1 MGGSHQAAEAE
12 AKRKTRAIVFVTD
25 TGFLMTSLFAA
36 LQVARSARVT
46 HMADIFVVTTDLE
59 ADARTR
65 LEGEF
70 ATTPIRFAELDAR
83 TFLPPPDTYFNK
95 THISRT
101 ALGRFALHEALPS
114 HYEHVVYL
122 DGDIQAVGEI
132 TELVAH
138 DVRPGFIAAG
148 NEFLW
153 LCENDIGPYWRRH
166 RAYLDE
172 LEIKDPRDYFNSGVL
187 AFRMDTWREMAPKAL
202 DYFRRFPERCIYH
215 DQSALNAVFRGR
227 REILSPIY
235 NFGTEFAK
243 LGPLETVIPRIL
255 HFTGAQKPWHFSGP
269 PWNGRFIADYADFLQ
284 KYPILRSLAALPSSA
299 EIAAIEEKFRR
310 AQGRYRLVARWR
322 ALRRRRRFRRYLDG
336 TQFDVG

>member
-1 MGGSHQAAEAE
+1 MLNS
-12 AKRKTRAIVFVTD
+12 
-25 TGFLMTSLFAA
+25 
-36 LQVARSARVT
+36 
-46 HMADIFVVTTDLE
+46 
-59 ADARTR
+59 
-65 LEGEF
+65 
-70 ATTPIRFAELDAR
+70 TPER
-83 TFLPPPDTYFNK
+83 FLPPPDSYFNK

-101 ALGRFALHEALPS
+101 TLGRFALHEALPS

-122 DGDIQAVGEI
+122 DGDVQAVGDI

-138 DVRPGFIAAG
+138 DVKPGFIAAG

-172 LEIKDPRDYFNSGVL
+172 IGVNDPRDYFNCGVL

-215 DQSALNAVFRGR
+215 DQSALNAVFYGK

-243 LGPLETVIPRIL
+243 LGLIETETPRIL
-255 HFTGAQKPWHFSGP
+255 HFTGAQKPWHFTGP
-269 PWNGRFIADYADFLQ
+269 PWNGRFIPDYADFLR
-284 KYPILRSLAALPSSA
+284 KHPILQSLTTGPSSA
-299 EIAAIEEKFRR
+299 ELAVLTEKFWRSRRRSRLVTPWRPLHRRRKFRR
-310 AQGRYRLVARWR
+310 YMDSR
-322 ALRRRRRFRRYLDG
+322 
-336 TQFDVG
+336 QFDVG